1 MKSKILKIAS
11 ILIVILCFAYIGKSL
26 ANIEIEW
33 IALFTNPMVI
43 AVTFIGAFILSGFL
57 YIVARAWTSV
67 LNFVEKNDIDDSVFS
82 GVYIR
87 ASIAKYLPGNVMNL
101 VGRNVLATK
110 YDIKQSSIAT
120 ATFIEIILFAGTT
133 VVLAFLFMFYRIMEI
148 VYAVQAYINYT
159 FVVAVIIVGIIALA
173 GLLAF
178 AIKKKIL
185 KEQLYKY
192 MNLEFLKLALK
203 VFLSYASY
211 FIAAG
216 CVLVCALIVVSGN
229 LLTPL
234 ECIEVI
240 GYYLVAYFLGY
251 ITPGAPGGIG
261 IRETILILLLGFIVS
276 PEIATIVTLMH
287 RVITILSDVCI
298 YLIVVTFD
306 KKKNKEM

>member
-1 MKSKILKIAS
+1 MKSKVLKIVS
-11 ILIVILCFAYIGKSL
+11 VLIVILCFGYIGKSL

-33 IALFTNPMVI
+33 LMLFTNPVVI
-43 AVTFIGAFILSGFL
+43 VVTFIGALILSGFL

-67 LNFVEKNDIDDSVFS
+67 LNFVEKNDVADSVFN

-87 ASIAKYLPGNVMNL
+87 SSIAKYLPGNVMNL

-120 ATFIEIILFAGTT
+120 ATFIEIVLFAGTT
-133 VVLAFLFMFYRIMEI
+133 VILAFLFMFYRILEI
-148 VYAVQAYINYT
+148 INTVQEYINYT
-159 FVVAVIIVGIIALA
+159 FITGVILVGIVAVIVVILIAM
-173 GLLAF
+173 
-178 AIKKKIL
+178 KKNIL

-192 MNLEFLKLALK
+192 MNIEFVKLAVK

-211 FIAAG
+211 FIIAG
-216 CVLVCALIVVSGN
+216 CVLVCALIAVSGTQPT
-229 LLTPL
+229 LI
-234 ECIEVI
+234 ECIEII

-261 IRETILILLLGFIVS
+261 IRETILILLLGFMVS

-298 YLIVVTFD
+298 YLIVVGRE
-306 KKKNKEM
+306 KMIANE